1 MQEDIASLKTENLK
15 SDFDHAALLRNLTN
29 QNSAAL
35 RVLQEI
41 KEDNSKIKRAFE
53 MEKRLIA
60 DNVNFFKEEVKTLDS
75 TLVDFNTTFS
85 SIIPEL
91 IVNFDNAKT
100 DFVSILGGTRN
111 DFVSTLN
118 GTRNDFATT
127 LSDTRND
134 FVSTLNGTRNDFV
147 NTLSG
152 TRNDYVTTL
161 LGTRND
167 FVITLNSTLQT
178 MEFKLSNISSKF
190 VQLGQ
195 DFIETLGSVEENVKI
210 GISTSIKEAFDD
222 KMKALDNS
230 ISSKLTNVFETK
242 MNSLKYSIETG
253 YTSALSTKMSDLKS
267 YISSEHTTALSRFST
282 IDNNLNNIASGVAAT
297 RTVAN
302 DVYWTTLNLHY
313 FWPDKNKTKTM
324 RLANAT
330 RGSNWVDGRLEVF
343 KGKWGTVCDD
353 NFDNDDALA
362 VCKMFTSA
370 THGQKF
376 DSAKYGR
383 GTGPILL
390 DNVECSGSESS
401 IFDCSHRGVGVSD
414 CHHGEDVSIYCR
426 W

>member
-100 DFVSILGGTRN
+100 DFVSILGG
-111 DFVSTLN
+111 
-118 GTRNDFATT
+118 
-127 LSDTRND
+127 TRND